1 MKSPRELVLRELIA
15 PSWCYSGAMADDDEV
30 RLTLRLP
37 RDLSERVE
45 AAARADRRSKNA
57 ELVTLIEGG
66 LACQASGK
74 ETGETEQA

>member
-1 MKSPRELVLRELIA
+1 
-15 PSWCYSGAMADDDEV
+15 MADDDEV

>member
-1 MKSPRELVLRELIA
+1 MES
-15 PSWCYSGAMADDDEV
+15 DEV

-37 RDLSERVE
+37 RELSERVD
-45 AAARADRRSKNA
+45 AAASADRRSKNA

-74 ETGETEQA
+74 DHDMEK